1 MTEPKESARA
11 HFAKLLRERGITPE
25 DMKLYREIGELA
37 DLAKKRADKGCTG
50 AGDKCEV
57 GHDCHYKE
65 GGCGNDECCN
75 VCDSC
80 MLTWDTCSSSQ
91 TCPNEG

>member
-37 DLAKKRADKGCTG
+37 DLARKRADESCVGV
-50 AGDKCEV
+50 GDKCEPGYDTGYE
-57 GHDCHYKE
+57 GH
-65 GGCGNDECCN
+65 GCGNDECCN